1 MKTIATDR
9 FLPLPLAP
17 INQLGMKIA
26 LGLEGL
32 PSNRI
37 IMCYGPPGG
46 GKSTLLYQLSGEY
59 ARNGDEVWIVD
70 TERAIDKIYLS
81 SYFPMEED
89 SDDFKIEAIKYFLK
103 GSQKAL
109 KDDEKAPD
117 EEKNLSE
124 ERRKIVEKRVELL
137 PILADEI
144 KKKPEVSALEA
155 RVSSALLRLALS
167 EYRIRDVKILNP
179 LTMEDFERELA
190 KQLEAKKE
198 DQDRRHKRLLIG
210 VDSISYLLP
219 EDVMERSTSSE
230 GSNFNSSRY
239 LHTMLPK
246 LITKLAGTETTIFFI
261 LQQTT
266 TIKMNPWE
274 QKSVID
280 DIATKGGSAAKFGA
294 TYMIGVK
301 RGSKKLQSLDGTAVD
316 NGVIDIAK
324 AKLRGGGK
332 GNLKGRFYLKE
343 SLEKSVMDFN
353 EPFITSILAEEEF
366 GIRKHRGAYYVPEKL
381 VKSHPDFEEKVKPS
395 MKSFPKEEGTSGE
408 YFTGSEKEIMDTL
421 LASPGFIEECLS
433 EYGIMPPV

>member
-1 MKTIATDR
+1 MKNIATDR

-17 INQLGMKIA
+17 ISQLGMKIA

-59 ARNGDEVWIVD
+59 VNNGDEVWIVD
-70 TERAIDKIYLS
+70 SERAIDKVYLA
-81 SYFPMEED
+81 SYFPMDEH
-89 SDDFKIEAIKYFLK
+89 SDEFKLEAIKYFLK

-109 KDDEKAPD
+109 KDDDKAPD
-117 EEKNLSE
+117 EEKALSE

-144 KKKPEVSALEA
+144 KNKPEVSSLEPRTA
-155 RVSSALLRLALS
+155 SALLRLALA
-167 EYRIRDVKILNP
+167 EYRIKDVKILTP
-179 LTMEDFERELA
+179 ITMEDFERELA
-190 KQLEAKKE
+190 KMLEAKKE
-198 DQDRRHKRLLIG
+198 DPERRHKRLLIG
-210 VDSISYLLP
+210 VDSISYMLP
-219 EDVMERSTSSE
+219 EDVMERSVSSE
-230 GSNFNSSRY
+230 GSNFNSARY
-239 LHTMLPK
+239 LHTLLPK

-280 DIATKGGSAAKFGA
+280 DVATKGGSAAKFGA
-294 TYMIGVK
+294 TIMVGVK
-301 RGSKKLQSLDGTAVD
+301 RGNKKMIALDGSEVD
-316 NGVIDIAK
+316 NGTIDIAK
-324 AKLRGGGK
+324 AKLRGGAK

-366 GIRKHRGAYYVPEKL
+366 GIRKNRGAYFVPEKL
-381 VKSHPDFEEKVKPS
+381 IKSHPDFEEKLKAEL
-395 MKSFPKEEGTSGE
+395 KAFPKEEASGGL
-408 YFTGSEKEIMDTL
+408 YYNGSEKEIMDTL